1 MVTLHF
7 TKSDSRVKDGMTGS
21 VRIITAEH
29 DDVTTVSSNLIIND
43 DGNYFVLVKN
53 GGVTSKKSVTVGL
66 VGDNGTT
73 EITSGLSVGDSINN
87 F

>member
-1 MVTLHF
+1 VP
-7 TKSDSRVKDGMTGS
+7 
-21 VRIITAEH
+21 
-29 DDVTTVSSNLIIND
+29 SNLIIND